1 MLVTIAVRLP
11 ADVGLVPNVTVSEV
25 DVAAVT
31 VPTAP
36 LLNVTVLSAAVVSN
50 AKPCMVTV
58 LAFAARLS
66 VTAVT
71 TGTTVATCTAVPLPR
86 ALAVTLAVMLPTV
99 SGKVEKV
106 IVNDV
111 LDAVVTVPTAPL
123 LSVTL
128 LSSAVALKPKP
139 LMTTVV
145 ALAARL
151 VVLLVTTGLTVATFT
166 GAPLLAL
173 LVVTT
178 AVRISAAAGF
188 VPNVTVNSVAVAA
201 VTVPTAPS
209 LKTTVLLPGV
219 VSKPEPLIVRVVA
232 LANKSLVLVVMTG
245 ITVATCTAL
254 PLVMELTVT
263 IAVKLPAA
271 VGSVDR
277 ETVKDVAV
285 AAVIV
290 PSAPLLNSTVL
301 LAAVGSKPCPV
312 IVSVAES
319 AAN

>member
-1 MLVTIAVRLP
+1 M
-11 ADVGLVPNVTVSEV
+11 
-25 DVAAVT
+25 AA
-31 VPTAP
+31 
-36 LLNVTVLSAAVVSN
+36 
-50 AKPCMVTV
+50 K
-58 LAFAARLS
+58 LS

-71 TGTTVATCTAVPLPR
+71 TGTIVATCTVPLLR

-106 IVNDV
+106 TVKEV
-111 LDAVVTVPTAPL
+111 FDAVVIVPTAPL

-145 ALAARL
+145 ALAARF
-151 VVLLVTTGLTVATFT
+151 VVLLVTTGFTVATFT

-178 AVRISAAAGF
+178 AVKISAAAGF
-188 VPNVTVNSVAVAA
+188 VPKVTVSDVAVAA

-219 VSKPEPLIVRVVA
+219 VSKPEPLIVSVVA
-232 LANKSLVLVVMTG
+232 LANKSVTLVVITG

-254 PLVMELTVT
+254 PLDMELTVT

-285 AAVIV
+285 AAVTV

-312 IVSVAES
+312 IVSVVES